1 MQLDFCGFTL
11 HLFTVAATAHRHFS
25 SSHSAHR
32 EYITGFRKRK
42 QARRKDA
49 LSNLEK
55 KQRQQR
61 IEERAEV
68 CEVCLFLKVG
78 KKPENVVFTAIL
90 IFYLSFLQRRLAQ
103 KEQLNLAKYATDSD
117 QEEEDNGVAKKPQ
130 IQVYNA
136 GGLTSTVTV
145 AQIKVGSDSEPE
157 DNGNGGDSD
166 DDSDALPEMPAAAQA
181 RKMEKAKQRARYR
194 EREEA
199 SRDAAV
205 PTKLSKTSLRVMLK
219 TKAKIAGKKTVGRKA
234 AGFQPGKKGGADGER
249 GGGGGKGGRK
259 KGRR

>member
-1 MQLDFCGFTL
+1 MSKKYRDEDMIAYKGGGDDHMSKRKQRNKALEIVFDP
-11 HLFTVAATAHRHFS
+11 
-25 SSHSAHR
+25 SAHK

-61 IEERAEV
+61 IEERAE
-68 CEVCLFLKVG
+68 
-78 KKPENVVFTAIL
+78 
-90 IFYLSFLQRRLAQ
+90 RRLAQ

-117 QEEEDNGVAKKPQ
+117 QEEEEDNGVAKRPQ

-145 AQIKVGSDSEPE
+145 APIKVGSDSELE
-157 DNGNGGDSD
+157 DNNDEEDYD
-166 DDSDALPEMPAAAQA
+166 DDALPEMPAAAQA
-181 RKMEKAKQRARYR
+181 RKMEKEKQRARDR

-199 SRDAAV
+199 SRTAV
-205 PTKLSKTSLRVMLK
+205 APTKLSKTSLRVMLK

-234 AGFQPGKKGGADGER
+234 AGLQPGKKGGGGDR
-249 GGGGGKGGRK
+249 GGDRGGKGGRK
-259 KGRR
+259 GRR